1 MLQALEEQVRT
12 LRADFDSRLDSL
24 VETFE
29 GRRADDEVAALA
41 AERIRSGASER
52 TEDGAQA
59 LRDLGVD
66 VQ

>member
-1 MLQALEEQVRT
+1 M
-12 LRADFDSRLDSL
+12 RADSDSRLDSL
-24 VETFE
+24 VEAFE
-29 GRRADDEVAALA
+29 GRRADDEVATLA
-41 AERIRSGASER
+41 AERIRDEASER